1 MIIKLFEQQNRE
13 DQFVFDTM
21 DAYRDNLD
29 EEKLQTVLKR
39 IKDKFDLDC
48 EKSNDQIINAF
59 LYQNRYI
66 TNLQKN
72 FFQREKLQ
80 VLKK

>member
-1 MIIKLFEQQNRE
+1 MKKLEKQKNRE

-48 EKSNDQIINAF
+48 EKSNDQIINELM
-59 LYQNRYI
+59 LYG
-66 TNLQKN
+66 
-72 FFQREKLQ
+72 
-80 VLKK
+80 KKF